1 MKISFDFL
9 CIDERDSPNLTE
21 LYSKTRREIKEIT
34 NKRFFG
40 ICGVII
46 PGATYPELNIKGRK
60 IQERCFGK
68 EKYHPLHYVDILNNS
83 GNYAFLGT
91 DAHKRRSVID
101 QLNNLVKD
109 TKYKIIATFIDKQKL
124 ALKYGIFTGRSLSRI
139 QKIRPNITKEV
150 TPRNLNLYD
159 IALKFILQSYYEYLK
174 EHNRR
179 GLIIAEAR
187 GEKEDTNLLNAFYQY
202 QKTGTGSLSGRELR
216 SYITDLLIIRKS
228 QNHLGTQ
235 LADLITYPLYDN
247 LVPDHR
253 VRKDHVVHFSNFK
266 KKIKNVKIFP

>member
-46 PGATYPELNIKGRK
+46 PGATYPELYIKGRK

-91 DAHKRRSVID
+91 DAHKRRSVI
-101 QLNNLVKD
+101 
-109 TKYKIIATFIDKQKL
+109 
-124 ALKYGIFTGRSLSRI
+124 
-139 QKIRPNITKEV
+139 
-150 TPRNLNLYD
+150 
-159 IALKFILQSYYEYLK
+159 
-174 EHNRR
+174 RR